1 LILRAIRGRAHR
13 CGVPF
18 FAPLYAGGV
27 DLGVIYSDDYLLV
40 ADKPP
45 GIVVHPTY
53 KNPSGTLLDALRA
66 RVCPTASIVG
76 RLDRLTSGI
85 VVVARSG
92 SMHAALQRAMA
103 SSECRKDYLALVYG
117 LVTGSGEIDFKVR
130 IDERDRRR
138 VLASQ
143 EDGAPSCTRFES
155 LAREPRAGVSLLRC
169 QLVTGRRHQIRVHL
183 AARGWPIVGDP
194 MYGRPRW
201 TDAEDPACA
210 DALRT
215 FPRQALHA
223 WRLALTHPITG
234 TPLRLEARVPRD
246 LMQLL
251 AATIPNPQLLQSS
264 IVAILNPQ
272 SSILN
277 GLSCWP

>member
-1 LILRAIRGRAHR
+1 MRHSFLCA
-13 CGVPF
+13 
-18 FAPLYAGGV
+18 LYAEGV
-27 DLGVIYSDDYLLV
+27 DLGLIYRDDYLLV

-92 SMHAALQRAMA
+92 DMHAVLQRAMT

-117 LVTGSGEIDFKVR
+117 LVTGSGEIDFKLR

-138 VLASQ
+138 VLASR
-143 EDGAPSCTRFES
+143 EAGAPSCTRFES
-155 LAREPRAGVSLLRC
+155 LATEPRAGVSLLRC

-194 MYGRPRW
+194 MYGQPQW
-201 TDAEDPACA
+201 SNAGDPASA
-210 DALRT
+210 EALRA

-223 WRLALTHPITG
+223 WRLALTHPVTG

-246 LMQLL
+246 LDQLM
-251 AATIPNPQLLQSS
+251 AATIFNSD
-264 IVAILNPQ
+264 NPQ

-277 GLSCWP
+277 PRWRDL